1 MTIYLLNGY
10 PAGLPGP
17 GSLRTSVQYRTTLL
31 PGYYNGVSFANLLET
46 ALRSVIPMSSGLT
59 CVYYQGINSIN
70 ITTNSVSAIFFP
82 TDYML
87 NTEVK
92 WQGYKQYASK
102 SCNDLLGNNEAP
114 ITASSNHFK
123 QPQPYELQKHFHFFY
138 NVGMFQCHWTK
149 RGVKH
154 RQKSPSECRLWLH
167 NNRCF
172 HLWQRLYILRQADAE
187 LVGIHHARRERQ
199 FLTSPRGT
207 RFLFHCL

>member
-31 PGYYNGVSFANLLET
+31 PGNYNGVSFANLLET
-46 ALRSVIPMSSGLT
+46 ALRSVMPMSGGLT

-70 ITTNSVSAIFFP
+70 ITTNSISAIFFP

-114 ITASSNHFK
+114 ITASSNHFT
-123 QPQPYELQKHFHFFY
+123 PTTSTLRTSETFSFLLQRWDVSMLLDQMGSQTSK
-138 NVGMFQCHWTK
+138 
-149 RGVKH
+149 
-154 RQKSPSECRLWLH
+154 KS
-167 NNRCF
+167 
-172 HLWQRLYILRQADAE
+172 Q
-187 LVGIHHARRERQ
+187 
-199 FLTSPRGT
+199 
-207 RFLFHCL
+207 